1 MLINLNFFLRL
12 LLIYSYEQ
20 KLFITFGYNNT
31 YRYYETSF
39 MKVNNYYKQALQL
52 YMTHNSNLQKVIV
65 YIFI

>member
-1 MLINLNFFLRL
+1 MFMRL

-20 KLFITFGYNNT
+20 KLFITFRYNNI

-39 MKVNNYYKQALQL
+39 MKVNNYYKKESKL
-52 YMTHNSNLQKVIV
+52 YMTHNSNLQKAIV

>member
-1 MLINLNFFLRL
+1 MFLRL
-12 LLIYSYEQ
+12 LLIYSHEQ
-20 KLFITFGYNNT
+20 KLFITFRYNSI

>member
-1 MLINLNFFLRL
+1 MRL

-39 MKVNNYYKQALQL
+39 MKTNNYYKQESQL
-52 YMTHNSNLQKVIV
+52 YMMNNRNLQKVIV